1 MMIIPMTVRIISMII
16 IAYLVGSFPT
26 ALILS
31 KYLLGVDI
39 RRVGDGNMGAQNA
52 SHVLGQRFGLL
63 VGMMDIS
70 KGAMAVLLAKAMGLP
85 FGWVMVT
92 GVAAILG
99 HDFPLFAKFKG
110 GQGTATTVG
119 VYLVFFPLPVLVSLI
134 IYGLMYA
141 IIHRH
146 TISAAVAGGLLLV
159 QVILLHKPLH
169 LIVYVIVL
177 YICIPIKK
185 FTDSYR
191 VEEIQAHIHK
201 KPRHP

>member
-1 MMIIPMTVRIISMII
+1 MIIPMTVRIIAVLI

-26 ALILS
+26 ALVLS
-31 KYLLGVDI
+31 KRLLGVDI
-39 RRVGDGNMGAQNA
+39 RRQGDGNMGAQNA
-52 SHVLGQRFGLL
+52 SHVLGARFGLL
-63 VGMMDIS
+63 VGMIDIG
-70 KGAMAVLLAKAMGLP
+70 KGALAVLLAKAMGLP
-85 FGWVMVT
+85 VGWVMAA

-134 IYGLMYA
+134 VYGLLYA
-141 IIHRH
+141 IMHKH
-146 TISAAVAGGLLLV
+146 SLSAGIAGALMLV
-159 QVILLHKPLH
+159 QIILLRQPYY

-185 FTDSYR
+185 LADSHR
-191 VEEIQAHIHK
+191 VKEIQAHAHK
-201 KPRHP
+201 RPRHD